1 MPMLPFHA
9 LTVPARLRA
18 LAIGLALASG
28 GLATGAAACDAAPPA
43 MRDIDIPRFYS
54 DAAGTIV
61 DPKLKAAHDAAQNA
75 LTAFLRDVTGNSDK
89 AIKRTKPAEQK
100 QAADCA
106 LAWIATWAKADAW
119 LGTMAQQQAE
129 YQRKWDLAGTALA
142 YLKVRKFASPE
153 QRAVIEPWLIRFAD
167 ATVKFFDNPERKRN
181 NHWYWQGVGLAA
193 VGLAADSKPHW
204 ERAKGIMADA
214 TKDIAADGTLPME
227 LERGARALHYHAFSC
242 MPVVAM
248 AALGRAGGEDWLPLN
263 NNAVD
268 RLVQATAKGLADPT
282 IFDKLAKVPQ
292 ERPVNP
298 FAGWAQL
305 YTALK
310 PGVVLTVPPDLRD
323 GHRWLGG
330 DVAVLGKVLADWKK

>member
-1 MPMLPFHA
+1 MASFTHVLPLA
-9 LTVPARLRA
+9 LQMRCGAF
-18 LAIGLALASG
+18 GLALAASG
-28 GLATGAAACDAAPPA
+28 FATSAIACDAPPA
-43 MRDIDIPRFYS
+43 PMRDIDIPRFYS

-75 LTAFLRDVTGNSDK
+75 LTAYLREVTSNADK
-89 AIKRTKPAEQK
+89 SVKRSKPAEAQ

-106 LAWIATWAKADAW
+106 LSWITTWAKGDAW
-119 LGTMAQQQAE
+119 LGKMAQQQAE
-129 YQRKWDLAGTALA
+129 YQRKWDLAGVSLA
-142 YLKVRKFASPE
+142 YLKVRRFASPE
-153 QRAVIEPWLIRFAD
+153 QRAVIEPWLVLFAD

-193 VGLAADSKPHW
+193 VGLAANSKPHW

-227 LERGARALHYHAFSC
+227 MERGARALHYHAFSC

-248 AALGRAGGEDWLPLN
+248 ALLGRAGGEDWGALN
-263 NNAVD
+263 NGAMD

-282 IFDKLAKVPQ
+282 VFDTLAKIPQ

-298 FAGWAQL
+298 FAGWAQM
-305 YTALK
+305 YTSLR
-310 PGVVLTVPPDLRD
+310 PGVALTVPPELRD

-330 DVAVLGKVLADWKK
+330 DVAVLGKVLAEWKK

>member
-1 MPMLPFHA
+1 MAHVSGRASFRVMLF
-9 LTVPARLRA
+9 L
-18 LAIGLALASG
+18 LAW
-28 GLATGAAACDAAPPA
+28 GAETSAIACPAPPA
-43 MRDIDIPRFYS
+43 PMRDIDIPRFYS

-61 DPKLKAAHDAAQNA
+61 DPQLKAAHDAAQNA
-75 LTAFLRDVTGNSDK
+75 LTAYLREVTSNADK
-89 AIKRTKPAEQK
+89 AVKRTKPAEQLV
-100 QAADCA
+100 AADCA
-106 LAWIATWAKADAW
+106 LSWIMTWAKADAW

-129 YQRKWDLAGTALA
+129 YQRKWDLAGVALA
-142 YLKVRKFASPE
+142 YLKVRTLATPE

-167 ATVKFFDNPERKRN
+167 ATARFFDNPERKRN

-193 VGLAADSKPHW
+193 VGLAADSRPHW

-214 TKDIAADGTLPME
+214 ARDIGPDGTLPME

-242 MPVVAM
+242 MPVVAL
-248 AALGRAGGEDWLPLN
+248 AVLGKAGGEDWAAFN

-268 RLVQATAKGLADPT
+268 RLVLVTTKGLADPT
-282 IFDKLAKVPQ
+282 VFDKLAGVAQ

-305 YTALK
+305 YSSLR
-310 PGVVLTVPPDLRD
+310 PGVMLTVPAELRD

-330 DVAVLGKVLADWKK
+330 DVGVLAKVLANWRK

>member
-1 MPMLPFHA
+1 MVIL
-9 LTVPARLRA
+9 
-18 LAIGLALASG
+18 
-28 GLATGAAACDAAPPA
+28 LATGAATAATACEPPPTP

-75 LTAFLRDVTGNSDK
+75 LTAFLRDVTTNADK
-89 AIKRTKPAEQK
+89 AVKRTKPAEQK

-106 LAWIATWAKADAW
+106 LGWISTWAKADAW
-119 LGTMAQQQAE
+119 LGIMAQSQAE

-153 QRAVIEPWLIRFAD
+153 QRQIIEPWLIRFAD
-167 ATVKFFDNPERKRN
+167 ATVKFFDKPERKRN

-193 VGLAADSKPHW
+193 VGLAADSKPHF

-214 TKDIAADGTLPME
+214 SRDIAADGTLPME

-242 MPVVAM
+242 MPVVVM
-248 AALGRAGGEDWLPLN
+248 AALGRAGGEDWLALN
-263 NNAVD
+263 NGAVD
-268 RLVQATAKGLADPT
+268 RLVQATAKGLIDPA
-282 IFDKLAKVPQ
+282 IFDKLAKIPQ

-310 PGVVLTVPPDLRD
+310 PGTVLTVPPELRD

-330 DVAVLGKVLADWKK
+330 DVMVLAKVLAEWKK

>member
-1 MPMLPFHA
+1 MA
-9 LTVPARLRA
+9 YVSGRATLRA
-18 LAIGLALASG
+18 LVLVLGS
-28 GLATGAAACDAAPPA
+28 GAATSAIACDAAPPP

-75 LTAFLRDVTGNSDK
+75 LTAFLRDVTGNADK
-89 AIKRTKPAEQK
+89 AVKRTKPADQK

-193 VGLAADSKPHW
+193 VGLAADSRPHW

-268 RLVQATAKGLADPT
+268 RLVQATVKGLADPT

-305 YTALK
+305 YTSLK

-323 GHRWLGG
+323 SHRWLGG
-330 DVAVLGKVLADWKK
+330 DVAVLGKVLAEWKK